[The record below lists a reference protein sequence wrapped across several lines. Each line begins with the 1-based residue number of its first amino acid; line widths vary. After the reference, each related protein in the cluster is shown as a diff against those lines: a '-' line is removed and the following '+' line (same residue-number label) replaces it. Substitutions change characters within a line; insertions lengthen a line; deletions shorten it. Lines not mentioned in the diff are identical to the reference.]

1 MNIKKF
7 CYGNQGP
14 LILWGTYNFRENE
27 TEQTM
32 ETIRQQLPDAEYT
45 VVAVEVDDW
54 FRQFSPWPSDQL
66 DSKFTGEAEKTW
78 QWMEEYVLP
87 ECGVDAGQKD
97 LYYGIF
103 FGGAVCLVGFDGK
116 VGFVRGNQLFRFVV
130 VSGFYGKNPK

>member
-7 CYGNQGP
+7 CYGNHGP

-54 FRQFSPWPSDQL
+54 FRQFSPWPSKQL
-66 DSKFTGEAEKTW
+66 EHIVS
-78 QWMEEYVLP
+78 
-87 ECGVDAGQKD
+87 C
-97 LYYGIF
+97 
-103 FGGAVCLVGFDGK
+103 FGYRDIPKIHAVG
-116 VGFVRGNQLFRFVV
+116 
-130 VSGFYGKNPK
+130 

>member
-7 CYGNQGP
+7 CYGNHGP

-54 FRQFSPWPSDQL
+54 FRQFSPWPSKQL
-66 DSKFTGEAEKTW
+66 DGKFVGEAEKTW
-78 QWMEEYVLP
+78 QWMEEHVLP
-87 ECGVDAGQKD
+87 ECGADAAGKMPD
-97 LYYGIF
+97 ERFILWDILWRG
-103 FGGAVCLVGFDGK
+103 CLPCG
-116 VGFVRGNQLFRFVV
+116 L
-130 VSGFYGKNPK
+130 